1 MFHSFCDRG
10 EPENAL
16 DIFDREQLLAFGTET
31 AEASEEIWAEYPR
44 IVAATRFIKLNLH
57 LTISIQSKDEQNDV

>member
-16 DIFDREQLLAFGTET
+16 DVFDREQLLCWGAPE
-31 AEASEEIWAEYPR
+31 AEDEPVWGPVCGLDG
-44 IVAATRFIKLNLH
+44 VAG
-57 LTISIQSKDEQNDV
+57 SI